1 MRSVFPGAVRH
12 LAATG
17 GIFAGREYCFDAV
30 RPGIGLY
37 GYAPAGF
44 EGALPLSP
52 AARIYAPVSH
62 TCARVGDGAGYCRAG
77 KEQRFHTLRLGYG
90 DGFFRTGGL
99 MDACVRGG
107 EARVGAQKL
116 VLCNVTRYARVHG
129 TTEYEALL
137 RVLQGAEKRYG

>member
-1 MRSVFPGAVRH
+1 MGMRPR
-12 LAATG
+12 
-17 GIFAGREYCFDAV
+17 
-30 RPGIGLY
+30 
-37 GYAPAGF
+37 
-44 EGALPLSP
+44 ALRARSRSLP

-77 KEQRFHTLRLGYG
+77 EERRFHTLRLGYG

-99 MDACVRGG
+99 CGETLCMDACVRGG
-107 EARVGAQKL
+107 GARVGAQKL
-116 VLCNVTRYARVHG
+116 VLCNVTRYARAHG